1 MVRSQGVIIR
11 NMLFATSTITSLE
24 GISYIAE
31 VVSSLS
37 IVFIACQVLISL
49 QDIRT
54 RSKREAGLIS
64 LNQADK
70 FADEIIPLTN
80 KIRKVI
86 ESNGV
91 KIPEFEL
98 LSREEVRKKLKQSSE
113 LKKLT
118 EIIFRTPD
126 LDTDVRNLTNKVEAF
141 AIVFISKMG
150 DEEVVFPSVAQP
162 YCEIFK
168 QFSWAF
174 SLSRKEDKDDQP
186 FSATIK
192 LYKHWLKR
200 LKKNEIS
207 KKISE
212 LSDDVRKL
220 EESSINPIGTK

>member
-1 MVRSQGVIIR
+1 MAGSSPVGSTGMVRSQGVIIR

-162 YCEIFK
+162 YL
-168 QFSWAF
+168 
-174 SLSRKEDKDDQP
+174 SL
-186 FSATIK
+186 I
-192 LYKHWLKR
+192 H
-200 LKKNEIS
+200 I
-207 KKISE
+207 
-212 LSDDVRKL
+212 
-220 EESSINPIGTK
+220 